1 MNLTAKGGSPG
12 WLTVIGSL
20 PGGRAQPQ
28 YDKKHETNT
37 QPKIA
42 LRHKRTHTF
51 TYQFLSLFCKLLLL
65 SFVVHVFSSLES
77 W

>member
-1 MNLTAKGGSPG
+1 M
-12 WLTVIGSL
+12 IGSL

-28 YDKKHETNT
+28 DDEKHETST

-42 LRHKRTHTF
+42 LHRKRTHTF
-51 TYQFLSLFCKLLLL
+51 TYHFLSLFCKLLLL

-77 W
+77 RYVMVWIVFLKACHS